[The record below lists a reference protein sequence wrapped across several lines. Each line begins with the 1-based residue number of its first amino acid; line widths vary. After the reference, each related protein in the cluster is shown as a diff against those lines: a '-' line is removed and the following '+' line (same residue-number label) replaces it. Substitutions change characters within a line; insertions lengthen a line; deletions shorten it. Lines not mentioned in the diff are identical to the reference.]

1 MAIILVQSEKTA
13 TGEFDHYQEETGK
26 RYQFHL
32 NYKNIIIPG
41 EFFIYYRGL
50 RKKMAKEEK
59 QLNILFLSKI

>member
-13 TGEFDHYQEETGK
+13 TSEFDHYQDETGK
-26 RYQFHL
+26 RYQFPL

-50 RKKMAKEEK
+50 RKKDGKRRKAV
-59 QLNILFLSKI
+59 